1 MKLFGLNISISREKQ
16 PAVAKDAGD
25 FALAAGFWPDDGP
38 SGTVLSNAYEQVAW
52 VYRAINALAEQ
63 VSNIPFRFSTTTA
76 AGEQLITT
84 GPLVDFYGRPHAQLN
99 RFQYW
104 ELRVIWLMLRGE
116 CFRIPIFDSSRG
128 KGRRGL
134 KSVLILDPARFQHIV
149 QGNQLVGWR
158 YVDYSRNSPLSSQ
171 VFLPEEVWHEKLPN
185 PFNFWRG
192 MSPLAVA
199 ATAAGTDYA
208 ASLYMKGIMENN
220 GDTGTI
226 LRSNE
231 QLDAAQREQILAAV
245 RERKRR
251 PGTADKPVFLW
262 GGAEV
267 VPPQLSSSDLQFLEN
282 RKFSRAEICAAFG
295 VPEDIITST
304 NNAKY
309 DVMAGARLNFIE
321 NRVIPL
327 CRRLEAEES
336 VTVKAIEPE
345 ADGWFDVEDHPVLA
359 QARRARLAAARA
371 GFDMGIPFN
380 DLNRAF
386 DLGFRPLPW
395 GDRGYIPGGMQPA
408 DAATA
413 PAGNPNSEPRN
424 PNGTPEGAQAEE
436 PGAGQNNG
444 AEKSRQD
451 VFTRLA
457 AALTTNSNHR

>member
-1 MKLFGLNISISREKQ
+1 M
-16 PAVAKDAGD
+16 
-25 FALAAGFWPDDGP
+25 
-38 SGTVLSNAYEQVAW
+38 
-52 VYRAINALAEQ
+52 
-63 VSNIPFRFSTTTA
+63 
-76 AGEQLITT
+76 
-84 GPLVDFYGRPHAQLN
+84 
-99 RFQYW
+99 
-104 ELRVIWLMLRGE
+104 
-116 CFRIPIFDSSRG
+116 
-128 KGRRGL
+128 
-134 KSVLILDPARFQHIV
+134 LILDPARFQHIV

-185 PFNFWRG
+185 PFDFWRG

-199 ATAAGTDYA
+199 ATAASTDYA

-231 QLDAAQREQILAAV
+231 QLDAAQREQILAAL

-282 RKFSRAEICAAFG
+282 RKFSRSEICAAFG

-336 VTVKAIEPE
+336 VTVKAIDPE
-345 ADGWFDVEDHPVLA
+345 ADGWFDVEDHPVLT

-371 GFDMGIPFN
+371 GFRHGDSVQRSQP
-380 DLNRAF
+380 
-386 DLGFRPLPW
+386 GFRSGVPSPALGRQGLYPW
-395 GDRGYIPGGMQPA
+395 RNAARRCGPNWRQQKIRRPRTEIRTRSQKDRRVRR
-408 DAATA
+408 TL
-413 PAGNPNSEPRN
+413 RR
-424 PNGTPEGAQAEE
+424 T
-436 PGAGQNNG
+436 
-444 AEKSRQD
+444 
-451 VFTRLA
+451 TRKTRRRGRMFSHAWLR
-457 AALTTNSNHR
+457 H

>member
-1 MKLFGLNISISREKQ
+1 
-16 PAVAKDAGD
+16 
-25 FALAAGFWPDDGP
+25 
-38 SGTVLSNAYEQVAW
+38 
-52 VYRAINALAEQ
+52 
-63 VSNIPFRFSTTTA
+63 
-76 AGEQLITT
+76 
-84 GPLVDFYGRPHAQLN
+84 
-99 RFQYW
+99 
-104 ELRVIWLMLRGE
+104 
-116 CFRIPIFDSSRG
+116 
-128 KGRRGL
+128 
-134 KSVLILDPARFQHIV
+134 
-149 QGNQLVGWR
+149 VGWR

-171 VFLPEEVWHEKLPN
+171 VFLPEEVWYEKLPN
-185 PFNFWRG
+185 PFDFWRG

-199 ATAAGTDYA
+199 ATAASTDYA

-231 QLDAAQREQILAAV
+231 QLDAAQREQILAAL
-245 RERKRR
+245 RDRKRR

-336 VTVKAIEPE
+336 VTVKAIDPE
-345 ADGWFDVEDHPVLA
+345 ADGWFDVEDHPVLT

-395 GDRGYIPGGMQPA
+395 GDKGYIPGGMQAA
-408 DAATA
+408 DAQTA
-413 PAGNPNSEPRN
+413 SAGNPKAEDRKPN
-424 PNGTPEGAQAEE
+424 PTPEGSQAEE
-436 PGAGQNNG
+436 EATEESDGSQ
-444 AEKSRQD
+444 KSRPN

-457 AALTTNSNHR
+457 AALATNNNNQ